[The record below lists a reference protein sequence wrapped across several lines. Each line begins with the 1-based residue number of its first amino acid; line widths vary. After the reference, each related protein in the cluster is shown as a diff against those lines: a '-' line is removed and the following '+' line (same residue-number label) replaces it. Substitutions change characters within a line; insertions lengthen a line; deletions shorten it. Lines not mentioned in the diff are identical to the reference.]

1 MQELIALIDRVGADQ
16 AVFLAKERILMQAQ
30 IRVIQRQA
38 ELTLIPIMHIVVHVI
53 VAQAH

>member
-1 MQELIALIDRVGADQ
+1 MQELITLVDRVGTDQ

-38 ELTLIPIMHIVVHVI
+38 ELTLIPIMRIVVHVI
-53 VAQAH
+53 VSQAH